1 MTLEE
6 AKILVGNQRRSEVK
20 KMVRALQMHPWLNRA
35 DDKLRLE
42 AGQLILR
49 HR

>member
-1 MTLEE
+1 MNLDE
-6 AKILVGNQRRSEVK
+6 AKVIVGNQRRSEVK

-35 DDKLRLE
+35 EDKLRLE

-49 HR
+49 HK